1 MENRCMRNWLTR
13 TRNRWIAG
21 GLAALL
27 TCAIVA
33 GAVASS
39 PQRGHSLAS
48 TTGDAAIP
56 TIRASGVAPSSEPQV
71 TVAMR
76 PGKVILASSVDKLG
90 IYDAA
95 GGAVS
100 QSLGKYTYY
109 ASPLT
114 LMAIDTRE
122 VGGATWY
129 EVSLPAR
136 PNGQTGWVRESDVAV
151 SSTNTEIHVY
161 LAEHELDVLVDG
173 AVVMSAPVAV
183 GSDKT
188 PTPLGTFYVT
198 DPLDF
203 TANTTGVYGA
213 YALGLSAY
221 SDVLSTFNGG
231 PPQIAIHGTNEPTLI
246 GQSVSNGC
254 IRMTNATIL
263 DLASRVG
270 LGTPVIV
277 SGSRDDA

>member
-1 MENRCMRNWLTR
+1 
-13 TRNRWIAG
+13 
-21 GLAALL
+21 
-27 TCAIVA
+27 
-33 GAVASS
+33 
-39 PQRGHSLAS
+39 
-48 TTGDAAIP
+48 
-56 TIRASGVAPSSEPQV
+56 
-71 TVAMR
+71 
-76 PGKVILASSVDKLG
+76 
-90 IYDAA
+90 
-95 GGAVS
+95 
-100 QSLGKYTYY
+100 
-109 ASPLT
+109 
-114 LMAIDTRE
+114 MAIDTRE

-136 PNGQTGWVRESDVAV
+136 PNGQTGWVRASDVAV
-151 SSTNTEIHVY
+151 TSTSTEIHVY
-161 LAEHELDVLVDG
+161 LAEHELDVLVNG

-270 LGTPVIV
+270 LGTPVFV
-277 SGSRDDA
+277 SASRDHA